1 MDAKHPLL
9 YFVIFTV
16 VCLGF
21 AAWIVGTIGNIQPF
35 EDRTLYAAEFAD
47 VTGLIVNDAVK
58 VSGVTV
64 GKVTGIEAVPG
75 GTARVEFQV
84 DDELPLTED
93 TVVSVRWR
101 DVFGLRFLYLAPG
114 EGPDAD
120 PGYEF
125 PLEQTQSPADLGVL
139 LQRMVPVLNAL
150 APDLQNQ
157 VLQAFQEALVGNE
170 ERIQNLISEGASLT
184 KTLADQEQEIER
196 LLQNSATI
204 LEAYSTRNQEFRD
217 FLSSFANVSETIAAR
232 NDTLDQAIVQLA
244 SAQDELASMVDR
256 NDEELD
262 AAIDA
267 LDALTTVLSVNHDN
281 LEDIVTYA
289 GRGVVG
295 YHLISSTGQWFNVNA
310 VGGSSDYQTLS
321 SKKGAELPRGEDAQ
335 HYEDDNHQH
344 SSAASMSAFFRASLG
359 GGG

>member
-1 MDAKHPLL
+1 MGDKHPLL
-9 YFVIFTV
+9 YFVGFTV

-35 EDRTLYAAEFAD
+35 ADRTSYAAEFAD

-64 GKVTGIEAVPG
+64 GKVTGIEVVPG

-93 TVVSVRWR
+93 TIVTVRWR
-101 DVFGLRFLYLAPG
+101 DVFGLRFLYLQPG
-114 EGPDAD
+114 DGPAAD
-120 PGYEF
+120 PGYQF
-125 PLEQTQSPADLGVL
+125 PIQQTQSPADLGVL

-170 ERIQNLISEGASLT
+170 ERIRGLISEGASLT
-184 KTLADQEQEIER
+184 QTIADQEQEIER

-204 LEAYSTRNQEFRD
+204 LEAYAERQQEFRD
-217 FLSSFANVSETIAAR
+217 FLGSFADVSETIAAR
-232 NDTLDQAIVQLA
+232 NDTLERAIVQLA
-244 SAQDELASMVDR
+244 SAQDELRRMVDR

-267 LDALTTVLSVNHDN
+267 LDAVTTVLSVNHDN
-281 LEDIVTYA
+281 LEDIVQFS
-289 GRGVVG
+289 GRGIVG

-310 VGGSSDYQTLS
+310 VGGSSDYQTVT
-321 SKKGAELPRGEDAQ
+321 SKKGAELPRKEDRE
-335 HYEDDNHQH
+335 YFDD
-344 SSAASMSAFFRASLG
+344 SEASAAALSAFFRTSLG

>member
-1 MDAKHPLL
+1 MGDKHPLL
-9 YFVIFTV
+9 YFVAFTF

-21 AAWIVGTIGNIQPF
+21 AAWIVGTIGNISPF
-35 EDRTLYAAEFAD
+35 ADRTSYAAELAD

-64 GKVTGIEAVPG
+64 GKVTGIEVVPG

-93 TVVSVRWR
+93 TIVTVRWR
-101 DVFGLRFLYLAPG
+101 DVFGLRFLYLQPG
-114 EGPDAD
+114 DGPEAD
-120 PGYEF
+120 PGYAF
-125 PLEQTQSPADLGVL
+125 PIEQTQSPADLGVL

-170 ERIQNLISEGASLT
+170 QRIRELISEGASLT
-184 KTLADQEQEIER
+184 QTIADQEEEIER
-196 LLQNSATI
+196 LLRNSATI
-204 LEAYSTRNQEFRD
+204 LEAYAERQQEFRD
-217 FLSSFANVSETIAAR
+217 FLGSFADVSETVAAR
-232 NDTLDQAIVQLA
+232 NDTLERAIVQLA
-244 SAQDELASMVDR
+244 SAQEELRRMVDR

-267 LDALTTVLSVNHDN
+267 LDAVTTVLSVNHDN
-281 LEDIVTYA
+281 LEDVVQFS
-289 GRGVVG
+289 GRGIVG

-310 VGGSSDYQTLS
+310 VGGSSDYRTFT
-321 SKKGAELPRGEDAQ
+321 SKKGAELPREEDVE
-335 HYEDDNHQH
+335 HFDD
-344 SSAASMSAFFRASLG
+344 SEASAAALSAFFLSSLG